1 MIGVYFEPLSMLK
14 LYFCFPYRGVGG
26 VSLLFLRVTEFLS
39 QFRFAECHLVD
50 YVDGFMA
57 KNLRGQGVILE
68 TYQDEGVQVVIPAGA
83 IGIFQ
88 SMTPWS
94 MFPGIRPDPASRI
107 FFWNCYPYNLIPLLP
122 GLRRSMQHRPVLAR
136 LILAT
141 LLRSYRQ
148 KMLRL
153 VNLMLDKNA
162 LVFMD
167 NTNLK
172 TTSKFLRVSIPR
184 PCYLPIPVHAS
195 GDKRAMHMERD
206 LKANGLKVVWVGRV
220 VDFKFFVLKRSL
232 IELNHLA
239 PRLKMKI
246 TISLVGTGDYR
257 QALEQTTSNLPH
269 LNCEFVDYVAPAD
282 LDEFLISRAD
292 LLFAMGTSALEGARL
307 GIPTLLLDVAHGPVS
322 ADYVFR
328 WIYEREGFTLGDILS
343 ECNYIKGN
351 TSLEDRI
358 TELDG
363 DFSQISA
370 RCLGYFEE
378 NHEMSRVAA
387 KLMRYLERTTC
398 TYADMQRAGLIGRGI
413 IYLLFVGI
421 RRGIVRL

>member
-1 MIGVYFEPLSMLK
+1 MLK

-26 VSLLFLRVTEFLS
+26 VSLLFLRVAEFLS
-39 QFRFAECHLVD
+39 QFRYAECHLVD

-68 TYQDEGVQVVIPAGA
+68 IYQDEGTPVVIPAGA

-122 GLRRSMQHRPVLAR
+122 GLRRAMQHRPAFARWVLA
-136 LILAT
+136 T
-141 LLRSYRQ
+141 MLRTYLQ

-153 VNLMLDKNA
+153 VNLMLYKNA

-167 NTNLK
+167 SANLI
-172 TTSKFLRVSIPR
+172 TTSKFLGVSIPR

-195 GDKRAMHMERD
+195 GDKRAILMQRD

-220 VDFKFFVLKRSL
+220 VDFKFFILQRSL
-232 IELNHLA
+232 IELNRLA
-239 PRLKMKI
+239 PRLRIKI
-246 TISLVGTGDYR
+246 TVILVGSGDYR
-257 QALEQTTSNLPH
+257 QALKQTTSNLPH
-269 LNCEFVDYVAPAD
+269 LNCEFFDYVAPAD

-307 GIPTLLLDVAHGPVS
+307 GIPTLLLDVAYGPVS

-328 WIYEREGFTLGDILS
+328 WIYEREGFSLGDILS
-343 ECNYIKGN
+343 ESNYIKGN

-358 TELDG
+358 TDLAG
-363 DFSQISA
+363 DFSRISA

-378 NHEMSRVAA
+378 NHEMSRVAV

-413 IYLLFVGI
+413 IYSLFVGI
-421 RRGIVRL
+421 RRRIVKL